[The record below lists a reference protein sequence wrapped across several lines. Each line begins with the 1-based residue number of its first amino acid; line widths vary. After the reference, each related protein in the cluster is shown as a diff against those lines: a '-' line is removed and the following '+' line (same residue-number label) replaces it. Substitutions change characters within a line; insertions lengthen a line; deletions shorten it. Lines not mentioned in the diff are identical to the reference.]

1 MRNFSWIFTAVVL
14 LQGCRTPTPVIVE
27 RVRNDTVLLTTERR
41 DSIWLHDSVFFALTG
56 DTVRIER
63 WRTKYVEC
71 VRTDTVYKS
80 RVDSVP
86 VPYSVERLVARNLT
100 WWQRLKMT
108 LGVVFMGMLGFIG
121 VYGFYRLRRRLP
133 R

>member
-1 MRNFSWIFTAVVL
+1 MRNFSWIFTAIVL
-14 LQGCRTPTPVIVE
+14 LQGCRTPSPVIVE
-27 RVRNDTVLLTTERR
+27 RVRTDTVMLATERR
-41 DSIWLHDSVFFALTG
+41 DSVWLHDSVFFALTG

-63 WRTKYVEC
+63 WRTKYVER
-71 VRTDTVYKS
+71 VRTDTVYRS

-86 VPYSVERLVARNLT
+86 VAYPVEKFVEKELS

>member
-1 MRNFSWIFTAVVL
+1 MKFFLWIFSAVVL
-14 LQGCRTPTPVIVE
+14 LHGCRTPTPVIVE

-71 VRTDTVYKS
+71 VRTDTVYRS

-86 VPYSVERLVARNLT
+86 VAYPVEKFVEKELS

-108 LGVVFMGMLGFIG
+108 LGVVFMGVLGFIG
-121 VYGFYRLRRRLP
+121 VYGFYRLRRRFL
-133 R
+133 

>member
-1 MRNFSWIFTAVVL
+1 MKFFLWIFSAVVL
-14 LQGCRTPTPVIVE
+14 LQGCRTPAPVIVE
-27 RVRNDTVLLTTERR
+27 RVRTDTVRLLTERR

-71 VRTDTVYKS
+71 VRTDTVYRS

-86 VPYSVERLVARNLT
+86 VAYPVEKFVEKELS

-108 LGVVFMGMLGFIG
+108 LGVVFMGVLGFIG
-121 VYGFYRLRRRLP
+121 VYGFYRLRRRFL
-133 R
+133 